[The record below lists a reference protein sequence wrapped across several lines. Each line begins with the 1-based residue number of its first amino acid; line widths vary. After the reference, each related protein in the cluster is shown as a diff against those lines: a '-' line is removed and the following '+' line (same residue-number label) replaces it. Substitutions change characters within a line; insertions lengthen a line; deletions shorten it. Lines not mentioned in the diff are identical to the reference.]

1 MHRVVLDT
9 NVIVSALVFGGVPRQ
24 IVELIEAGLCSFF
37 YSRDIQLEVRRVLL
51 EKFIWSEERLDD
63 DLAIVWSLGVK
74 VVPQHRLRVV
84 AGDPDDDRIVECALA
99 GNADAIVSGDSP
111 PASSGILSDDSDF
124 VAARFPHSI
133 L

>member
-63 DLAIVWSLGVK
+63 DLAI
-74 VVPQHRLRVV
+74 
-84 AGDPDDDRIVECALA
+84 ECALA
-99 GNADAIVSGDSP
+99 SNADAIVSGDSHLLHLG
-111 PASSGILSDDSDF
+111 SYRTIRILSPRDF
-124 VAARFPHSI
+124 LTAFFEEYPV